1 MTRLVELPLGLPAEL
16 SDPQH
21 RARWCCAQLEEGNI
35 LFFANPP
42 FEMPSEDIQFLLSQQ
57 QSGAGYHKNIAYRPA
72 QDRLTGYA
80 ERDAARVAK
89 LRAAL
94 RGYSQLAIHFT
105 SKLLAPYAESWRVDF
120 TSFRP
125 QREEG
130 RQIRVRARNDLIHFD
145 SFPTRPSNGNRILRV
160 FNNINPSEPRVWNTS
175 ETFDTLAERFARS
188 GGLPLPRNF
197 ALPHRAFLKLA
208 RGLGLGS
215 LARSPYDR
223 WMLRFHHFL
232 KEHEEFQRASVRT
245 RWEFPPHSTWL
256 VFTDMVSHAVLSG
269 KYALEQT
276 FIVSK
281 DSLVVPEKA
290 PVRIVERLAGCKLT
304 LN

>member
-1 MTRLVELPLGLPAEL
+1 MTRLVELPEGLPAEL
-16 SDPQH
+16 SDPQQ

-42 FEMPSEDIQFLLSQQ
+42 FEMPSQEVQFLLSQQ
-57 QSGAGYHKNIAYRPA
+57 QSRAGYHKNITYRPV

-80 ERDAARVAK
+80 ERDAGQVAK

-94 RGYSQLAIHFT
+94 CGYSQRAIHFA
-105 SKLLAPYAESWRVDF
+105 SKLLAPYAESWQVDF

-125 QREEG
+125 HQEEG
-130 RQIRVRARNDLIHFD
+130 RQIRLHARNDLIHFD
-145 SFPTRPSNGNRILRV
+145 SFPTRPTNGNRILRV
-160 FNNINPSEPRVWNTS
+160 FNNINQSEPRVWNTS
-175 ETFDTLAERFARS
+175 EAFDTLAERFAGS
-188 GGLPLPRNF
+188 TGLPLPRNF
-197 ALPHRAFLKLA
+197 ALPRRAFLNLA

-215 LARSPYDR
+215 LARSPYDH
-223 WMLRFHHFL
+223 WMLCFHHFL
-232 KEHEEFQRASVRT
+232 KEHGEFQRASLRM
-245 RWEFPPHSTWL
+245 RWEFPPRSTWL

-276 FIVSK
+276 LIVSK

-290 PVRIVERLAGCKLT
+290 PVRILERLAGCKLT

>member
-1 MTRLVELPLGLPAEL
+1 MTRLLGLPDGFPGEL
-16 SDPQH
+16 PDPAQ

-94 RGYSQLAIHFT
+94 RGYSQLAIRFT

-130 RQIRVRARNDLIHFD
+130 RQLRVRARNDLIHFD

-160 FNNINPSEPRVWNTS
+160 FNNINPCEPRVWNTS

-188 GGLPLPRNF
+188 AAFRCQETLLCRTGRSSNSPAASACAVSL
-197 ALPHRAFLKLA
+197 ALPMTGGCFASITSSKNTKNSNALRCARAGNSLPT
-208 RGLGLGS
+208 RLGWS
-215 LARSPYDR
+215 SPT
-223 WMLRFHHFL
+223 WSAMPFSP
-232 KEHEEFQRASVRT
+232 ASTPSSKR
-245 RWEFPPHSTWL
+245 
-256 VFTDMVSHAVLSG
+256 
-269 KYALEQT
+269 

-290 PVRIVERLAGCKLT
+290 PVNILERLAGCKLT